1 MLFQLNVVVAALF
14 GLGSPLLVVA
24 LSSLRWWLVWFLLGI
39 VLFAWPVGA
48 MFTARDDGSLGYA
61 VGLGLVTLLVLP
73 GAALFLLSFLAR
85 GYWLATRRAGP
96 PAVS

>member
-1 MLFQLNVVVAALF
+1 MLFQLNLVCAVLF
-14 GLGSPLLVVA
+14 GLGSPLLVVVSA
-24 LSSLRWWLVWFLLGI
+24 SLRWWWVWFLLGM

-48 MFTARDDGSLGYA
+48 VVTVKGSSLAYGLSFGVIASLVMAACA
-61 VGLGLVTLLVLP
+61 VFLV
-73 GAALFLLSFLAR
+73 SFLAR